1 MRLNNKNAEWFI
13 PDGKDVDTALE
24 RTTHLAI
31 AAHQDDIEIMAYDG
45 ILKCFGSDKNWFG
58 AVVVTNGAGSARNG
72 IYADYS
78 DEDMQKVRKVEQ
90 KKAAYVGEYSALALL
105 DYTSSQVKSAGS
117 REIIDE
123 LKGIIKK
130 AGAEVIYTHNP
141 ADKHDTHLGVVTKV
155 IQAIRELP
163 KEQRPKQLY
172 GCEVWR
178 NLDWVMDSQKVVF
191 DVSAHP
197 NLSAALVGVFDS
209 QIAGGKRY
217 DLATTGRRLANA
229 TYSASHS
236 VDQSDALSYAID
248 LTPLIEDD
256 SLSIIEYI
264 RGYIRS
270 FEEDVINKLNSVLK
284 PQQ

>member
-1 MRLNNKNAEWFI
+1 MTLNNENAEWFI
-13 PDGKDVDTALE
+13 PDGKDIDSGIE

-45 ILKCFGSDKNWFG
+45 IVRCFGNDKNWFG

-78 DEDMQKVRKVEQ
+78 DEAMQEIRRVEQ

-105 DYTSSQVKSAGS
+105 DYTSAQVKSAGS
-117 REIIDE
+117 REIIEE
-123 LKGIIKK
+123 LKGIIQK

-163 KEQRPKQLY
+163 NELRPKKLY

-178 NLDWVMDSQKVVF
+178 NLDWVMDSQKVIF

-217 DLATTGRRLANA
+217 DLATSGRRLANA

-256 SLSIIEYI
+256 SLSIVEYI
-264 RGYIRS
+264 RDYIRN

-284 PQQ
+284 P

>member
-1 MRLNNKNAEWFI
+1 MKLNNTNAEWFV
-13 PDGKDVDTALE
+13 PDGKDIDSAIE

-45 ILKCFGSDKNWFG
+45 IVRCFGNDKNWFG

-78 DEDMQKVRKVEQ
+78 DEAMQKIRRVEQ

-105 DYTSSQVKSAGS
+105 DYTSAQVKSAGS
-117 REIIDE
+117 REIIEE
-123 LKGIIKK
+123 LKGIIGK
-130 AGAEVIYTHNP
+130 AGAEVVYTHNP
-141 ADKHDTHLGVVTKV
+141 EDKHDTHLGVVTKV
-155 IQAIRELP
+155 IHAIRELP
-163 KEQRPKQLY
+163 KEQKPKKLY

-217 DLATTGRRLANA
+217 DLATNGRRLANA

-264 RGYIRS
+264 RGYIRN

-284 PQQ
+284 P

>member
-1 MRLNNKNAEWFI
+1 MKLNNTNAEWFV
-13 PDGKDVDTALE
+13 PDGKDIDSAIE

-45 ILKCFGSDKNWFG
+45 IVRCFGNDKNWFG

-78 DEDMQKVRKVEQ
+78 DEAMQKIRRVEQ

-105 DYTSSQVKSAGS
+105 DYTSAQVKSAGS
-117 REIIDE
+117 REIIEE
-123 LKGIIKK
+123 LKGIIGK
-130 AGAEVIYTHNP
+130 AGAEVVYTHNP

-155 IQAIRELP
+155 IHAIRELP
-163 KEQRPKQLY
+163 KEQKPKKLY

-217 DLATTGRRLANA
+217 DLATNGRRLANA

-264 RGYIRS
+264 RGYIRN

-284 PQQ
+284 P

>member
-1 MRLNNKNAEWFI
+1 MTLSNKNAEWFV
-13 PDGKDVDTALE
+13 PDGKDIDTALE

-45 ILKCFGSDKNWFG
+45 IIRSFGNDRNWFG

-78 DEDMQKVRKVEQ
+78 DEDMQKIRRVEQ

-105 DYTSSQVKSAGS
+105 DYTSAQVKSAGS
-117 REIIDE
+117 REIIEE
-123 LKGIIKK
+123 LKGIIVK

-163 KEQRPKQLY
+163 NEQRPKKLY

-217 DLATTGRRLANA
+217 DLATSGRRLANA

-256 SLSIIEYI
+256 SMSIVEYI
-264 RGYIRS
+264 RGYIRN
-270 FEEDVINKLNSVLK
+270 FEKDVINKLNSVIK
-284 PQQ
+284 S

>member
-1 MRLNNKNAEWFI
+1 MTLSNKNAEWFI
-13 PDGKDVDTALE
+13 PDGKDIDFGIG

-45 ILKCFGSDKNWFG
+45 IVRCFGNNKNWFG

-78 DEDMQKVRKVEQ
+78 DEAMQKIRRVEQ

-105 DYTSSQVKSAGS
+105 DYTSAQVKSAGS
-117 REIIDE
+117 REIIEE
-123 LKGIIKK
+123 LKGIIQK

-163 KEQRPKQLY
+163 NELRPKKLY

-217 DLATTGRRLANA
+217 DLATSGRRLANA

-256 SLSIIEYI
+256 SMSIVEYI
-264 RGYIRS
+264 RGYIRN
-270 FEEDVINKLNSVLK
+270 FEEDVINKLNSVIK
-284 PQQ
+284 P